1 MLPRHIKVY
10 AGPNRDVNNLSFVCL
25 NPTFLVIIFHDLMP
39 SWWNEILD
47 KGIKFVIVDAFSCLI
62 FIMPNEWTGRVLKSE
77 ESLRC
82 IKNNV

>member
-47 KGIKFVIVDAFSCLI
+47 KGIKFVIVDAFSCLSFYHAKRMDGSGLEKRRI
-62 FIMPNEWTGRVLKSE
+62 VEVH
-77 ESLRC
+77 
-82 IKNNV
+82 